1 MSEHSL
7 THSCGWALIQYE
19 WCLYN
24 RRGLGH
30 RQAQKED
37 DVKTEEEDS
46 DSQTEEKTFRRSQLC
61 PHLSLGLAASKPL
74 RKYVSVFKAPQTLV
88 LCYGNLSRLNQH
100 WSYFSNKVFY
110 PLSAECF
117 RKGKSWKNC
126 KCCLGNPGEICWHLV
141 LRGRSGGVMT
151 WSDLGSDFFLIYLD
165 CA

>member
-74 RKYVSVFKAPQTLV
+74 RKYVSVFKAPSDSGTLLWQSKQTKPTLI
-88 LCYGNLSRLNQH
+88 LLFKQGLLS
-100 WSYFSNKVFY
+100 S
-110 PLSAECF
+110 ECRMF
-117 RKGKSWKNC
+117 QEGQK
-126 KCCLGNPGEICWHLV
+126 LEEL
-141 LRGRSGGVMT
+141 
-151 WSDLGSDFFLIYLD
+151 
-165 CA
+165 